1 MPQQPRRLNP
11 EASPLA
17 RFGARLRAYR
27 NQRGWVQAEL
37 GRSVHVS
44 GTLIAKLEKAERR
57 PQPDVARRLDDV
69 LGAGGELVR
78 LACDALAGPV
88 TEPVGLTVPVRAL
101 GASAGGLAETVPDG
115 LGLGPDW
122 TIRIQELRRL
132 ADLYDV
138 PDDGCIRPV
147 DQLARAVQQVIRL
160 RLNSDYHRLTGVLP
174 ALLPELTR
182 AMMDERGHEREM
194 MAGLLVQGWRAADAV
209 ASKLGLFDLS
219 ARLIHVMGWA
229 AGWAGD
235 DGLSLAATS
244 YVRAETFLTNG
255 ELRAG
260 HLMLERAAARLRPA
274 SSEPARAQYGALH
287 MRAALTA
294 GRAGMQQAAQDHLD
308 VARRMAEQV
317 HEGVWEGTAFGPAS
331 VRIHEVST
339 AVDLD
344 RPHWALEAAQG
355 WMPPVGLPN
364 ERRSHFFVDVARA
377 QLAVGHYE
385 DVIVSLNSALD
396 IAPQNVRVHPHVRQ
410 TLAALAST
418 SPANAAAVTR
428 FAQAASI
435 PVRRARVSLRP
446 ARR

>member
-37 GRSVHVS
+37 GRAVHVS

-57 PQPDVARRLDDV
+57 PQPDVARRLDEV
-69 LGAGGELVR
+69 LGAGGELMR
-78 LACDALAGPV
+78 LAFDALASPV
-88 TEPVGLTVPVRAL
+88 TDLVGVGRPLEVHRPGR
-101 GASAGGLAETVPDG
+101 GPGETVPGG
-115 LGLGPDW
+115 LGLEPDW
-122 TIRIQELRRL
+122 TIRIKELRRL

-138 PDDGCIRPV
+138 PDDGEVRPV
-147 DQLARAVQQVIRL
+147 DQLARAVDRVIQL
-160 RLNSDYHRLTGVLP
+160 RLDSDYHRLTVELPVLI
-174 ALLPELTR
+174 PELTR
-182 AMMDERGHEREM
+182 AMLTERGHQRELT
-194 MAGLLVQGWRAADAV
+194 AGLLVQGWRAADAV

-229 AGWAGD
+229 AGRAGD
-235 DGLSLAATS
+235 DGLCLAATS

-260 HLMLERAAARLRPA
+260 HTMLERAADRVTPA
-274 SSEPARAQYGALH
+274 TEPARAQYGALH

-294 GRAGMQQAAQDHLD
+294 GRAGMEQAAHEHLD

-344 RPHWALEAAQG
+344 RPQWALRTAQG
-355 WMPPVGLPN
+355 WKPPPGLPN
-364 ERRSHFFVDVARA
+364 ERRSHFFVDIARA
-377 QLAVGHYE
+377 QLAVGHY
-385 DVIVSLNSALD
+385 DNVIGSLNSALD

-410 TLAALAST
+410 TLAALART
-418 SPANAAAVTR
+418 SPANAAAATR
-428 FAQAASI
+428 FAQAAAI
-435 PVRRARVSLRP
+435 PVRRTQVSLRP
-446 ARR
+446 TRR

>member
-1 MPQQPRRLNP
+1 MRMPQQPRRLNP

-27 NQRGWVQAEL
+27 NQHGWVQAEL
-37 GRSVHVS
+37 GRVVHVS

-57 PQPDVARRLDDV
+57 PQPDVAKRLD
-69 LGAGGELVR
+69 E
-78 LACDALAGPV
+78 
-88 TEPVGLTVPVRAL
+88 AL
-101 GASAGGLAETVPDG
+101 GADGELARLAADALRCPITEPNGIAGPGQGRPGAMPGGNVEQIPSG
-115 LGLGPDW
+115 LGLW
-122 TIRIQELRRL
+122 TLRISELRRL

-138 PDDGCIRPV
+138 PDDGIVRPV
-147 DQLARAVQQVIRL
+147 DELARDVEQVIEW
-160 RLNSDYHRLTGVLP
+160 RLNSDYERLTGVLP
-174 ALLPELTR
+174 GLLPELTR
-182 AMMDERGHEREM
+182 AMLDDHGREREQV
-194 MAGLLVQGWRAADAV
+194 AGFLVQGWRAADAV

-255 ELRAG
+255 ELQAG
-260 HLMLERAAARLRPA
+260 HLMLERAAAKLSPGA
-274 SSEPARAQYGALH
+274 SEHAMAQYGALH

-294 GRAGMQQAAQDHLD
+294 GRAGMQAEADGHLD
-308 VARRMAEQV
+308 EAWSMAHLV
-317 HEGVWEGTAFGPAS
+317 PEGIWEGTAFGPAS

-344 RPHWALEAAQG
+344 RPQVALTTAQD
-355 WMPPVGLPN
+355 WVPPTTLPA
-364 ERRSHFFVDVARA
+364 ERRSHFYVDLARA
-377 QLAVGHYE
+377 QLAVGRYE
-385 DVIVSLNSALD
+385 EVIGSLEAALE

-418 SPANAAAVTR
+418 SPANAAAVGR
-428 FAQAASI
+428 FAETAAM
-435 PVRRARVSLRP
+435 PVRRTPTALQQVAR
-446 ARR
+446 

>member
-11 EASPLA
+11 DASPLA

-27 NQRGWVQAEL
+27 NQHGWVQAEL
-37 GRSVHVS
+37 GRVVHVS

-57 PQPDVARRLDDV
+57 PQPDVAQRLDD
-69 LGAGGELVR
+69 
-78 LACDALAGPV
+78 
-88 TEPVGLTVPVRAL
+88 AL
-101 GASAGGLAETVPDG
+101 GAEGELAQLAADALRCPITAPTGITRPGHAVGGAAYPGNTEQVPSG
-115 LGLGPDW
+115 LGFDW
-122 TIRIQELRRL
+122 ALRINELRRL

-138 PDDGCIRPV
+138 PDDGFVRPV
-147 DQLARAVQQVIRL
+147 DDLARDVAQVINW
-160 RLNSDYHRLTGVLP
+160 RLNSDYQQLTAFLP

-182 AMMDERGHEREM
+182 AMLNDHGHQREVV
-194 MAGLLVQGWRAADAV
+194 AGFLVQGWRAADAV

-255 ELRAG
+255 ELQAG
-260 HLMLERAAARLRPA
+260 HLMLERAAARLTLGDSKA
-274 SSEPARAQYGALH
+274 VMAQYGALH

-294 GRAGMQQAAQDHLD
+294 ARAGMKDRAADHLHEAWAM
-308 VARRMAEQV
+308 ARLV
-317 HEGVWEGTAFGPAS
+317 DEGIWEGTAFGPAS
-331 VRIHEVST
+331 VRIHQVST

-344 RPHWALEAAQG
+344 TPQLALAAAGDWA
-355 WMPPVGLPN
+355 PPATLPA
-364 ERRSHFFVDVARA
+364 ERRSHFFVDLARA
-377 QLAVGHYE
+377 QLAVGRYAE
-385 DVIVSLNSALD
+385 VIGSLESALE

-418 SPANAAAVTR
+418 SPANAAAVGR
-428 FAQAASI
+428 FAENAQM
-435 PVRRARVSLRP
+435 PVRRTP
-446 ARR
+446 AALQPAPR

>member
-1 MPQQPRRLNP
+1 MPQKPRRLNP

-27 NQRGWVQAEL
+27 NQHGWVQAEL
-37 GRSVHVS
+37 GRVVHVS

-57 PQPDVARRLDDV
+57 PQPDVAKRLDD
-69 LGAGGELVR
+69 
-78 LACDALAGPV
+78 
-88 TEPVGLTVPVRAL
+88 AL
-101 GASAGGLAETVPDG
+101 GAEGELARLAAEALRCPITEPTGITRPGQARILGPAGAEQVPAG
-115 LGLGPDW
+115 LGLDW
-122 TIRIQELRRL
+122 ALRINELRRL
-132 ADLYDV
+132 AGLYDV
-138 PDDGCIRPV
+138 PDDGRVRGV
-147 DQLARAVQQVIRL
+147 DELARSVADVIGW
-160 RLNSDYHRLTGVLP
+160 RLNSDYQRLGTVLP
-174 ALLPELTR
+174 DLLPELTR
-182 AMMDERGHEREM
+182 AMLADQGREREYL
-194 MAGLLVQGWRAADAV
+194 AGLLVQGWRAADAV

-260 HLMLERAAARLRPA
+260 HLMLERAAARLTPGA
-274 SSEPARAQYGALH
+274 SEHAMAQYGALH

-294 GRAGMQQAAQDHLD
+294 GRAGMKEQAADHLTE
-308 VARRMAEQV
+308 AWSMAQQV
-317 HEGVWEGTAFGPAS
+317 KEGVWEGTAFGPAS

-344 RPHWALEAAQG
+344 TPQAALAAAAD
-355 WMPPVGLPN
+355 WSPPATLPA

-377 QLAVGHYE
+377 QLALGHYE
-385 DVIVSLNSALD
+385 DVIGSLKVALE

-418 SPANAAAVTR
+418 SPANAAAVGH
-428 FAQAASI
+428 FAETAAM
-435 PVRRARVSLRP
+435 PVRRTPTGLHP
-446 ARR
+446 ASR

>member
-17 RFGARLRAYR
+17 LFGARLRAYR
-27 NQRGWVQAEL
+27 NQHGWVQAEL
-37 GRSVHVS
+37 GRVVHVS

-57 PQPDVARRLDDV
+57 PQPDVARRLDDA
-69 LGAGGELVR
+69 LGAGGELTR
-78 LACDALAGPV
+78 LAAEALRCPITAPADATRPD
-88 TEPVGLTVPVRAL
+88 VP
-101 GASAGGLAETVPDG
+101 SGLAI
-115 LGLGPDW
+115 DW
-122 TIRIQELRRL
+122 ALRINELRRL

-138 PDDGCIRPV
+138 PDDGDVRGI
-147 DQLARAVQQVIRL
+147 DELARDIAQVIDW
-160 RLNSDYHRLTGVLP
+160 RLNSDYRQLTEFLP
-174 ALLPELTR
+174 GLLPELTR
-182 AMMDERGHEREM
+182 AMLDDHGHERERV
-194 MAGLLVQGWRAADAV
+194 ASYLVQGWRAADAV

-260 HLMLERAAARLRPA
+260 HLMLERAAARLTPGD
-274 SSEPARAQYGALH
+274 SKPVMAQYGALH

-294 GRAGMQQAAQDHLD
+294 GRAGMKDQAADHLQE
-308 VARRMAEQV
+308 AWSMAQLV
-317 HEGVWEGTAFGPAS
+317 DEGIWEGTAFGPAS

-344 RPHWALEAAQG
+344 TPQLALAAAED
-355 WMPPVGLPN
+355 WSPPPSLPA
-364 ERRSHFFVDVARA
+364 ERRSHFFVDMARA
-377 QLAVGHYE
+377 QLAVGRYG
-385 DVIVSLNSALD
+385 DVIDSLVSALE

-418 SPANAAAVTR
+418 SPANAAAVGR
-428 FAQAASI
+428 FAENAQM
-435 PVRRARVSLRP
+435 PVRRTPTARQLAPR
-446 ARR
+446 